1 MPIEITGFLILSLI
15 IVLVAVVFASQG
27 IKVVPQQTA
36 WVVERLG
43 KFHAV
48 LSPGLNFIIPF
59 IDRVAYRHSLK
70 EIPLDTPSQVCI
82 TRDNTQLT
90 VDGVLFF
97 QVTDPQRASYGAG
110 QAIVTPSVIRG
121 ELVALYRQ
129 LELSGIVENA
139 DLFKQY
145 LIVERNADNPNR
157 LDVLF
162 PPDLVNQL
170 RIFAVLNQFRLQYAE
185 E

>member
-1 MPIEITGFLILSLI
+1 MHTLAYVRSPHE
-15 IVLVAVVFASQG
+15 VA
-27 IKVVPQQTA
+27 
-36 WVVERLG
+36 
-43 KFHAV
+43 HH
-48 LSPGLNFIIPF
+48 
-59 IDRVAYRHSLK
+59 D
-70 EIPLDTPSQVCI
+70 QVRAHKLANDG
-82 TRDNTQLT
+82 TR
-90 VDGVLFF
+90 
-97 QVTDPQRASYGAG
+97 YGAG